1 MPSWLPE
8 GNTASPGDNEQR
20 SLWKIVDLGGGGGGG
35 GALPML
41 QGAGDPA
48 PGAGSSG
55 QLYWDTANKLLFVK
69 DTDGWNI
76 H

>member
-8 GNTASPGDNEQR
+8 GNTALPSDNEQR

-35 GALPML
+35 GGSATLIVS
-41 QGAGDPA
+41 GDPA
-48 PGAGSSG
+48 PGVGSVG
-55 QLYWDTANKLLFVK
+55 QFAWDPTTKLLYIK
-69 DTDGWNI
+69 DADGWNI